1 VRELTIAMP
10 KGRLFNSVVKLLHAA
25 GYLDRTLEEDS
36 RKLILCDNQS
46 GLRFILAKPT
56 DVPTYVEYGAAD
68 LGVVGKDV
76 LREENKDVCELLDL
90 GLGYCRLVVA
100 VKENSPLVDVTQLPF
115 NSRIATKYPRIT
127 GEYFLSRGLQVDLI
141 KLHGSIELAP
151 IVGLAEAIVD
161 ITSSGQTLREN
172 GLRVLAEVE
181 ECTARLI
188 ANPVSYKIEH
198 QRISELVRAMR
209 RVVLSEQGGNKV

>member
-1 VRELTIAMP
+1 MRDLTIAMP
-10 KGRLFNSVVKLLHAA
+10 KGRLFSSIVDLLRDSGFIAKEIV
-25 GYLDRTLEEDS
+25 DDS
-36 RKLILCDNQS
+36 RRLILSDDES
-46 GLRFILAKPT
+46 GLRFIMAKPT

-76 LREENKDVCELLDL
+76 LLEEAKDVCELLDL
-90 GLGYCRLVVA
+90 GEGYCRLIVA
-100 VKENSPLVDVTQLPF
+100 VKENSPLSDVSQMPI

-127 GEYFLSRGLQVDLI
+127 GEYFLSRGMQVDLI

-172 GLRVLAEVE
+172 GLRIIGEVT

-188 ANPVSYKIEH
+188 ANPVSYKVEH
-198 QRISELVRAMR
+198 QRISQLVQALKKR
-209 RVVLSEQGGNKV
+209 LG

>member
-1 VRELTIAMP
+1 MRDLTIAMP
-10 KGRLFNSVVKLLHAA
+10 KGRLFSSVVKQLSAA
-25 GYLDRTLEEDS
+25 GYLGRELEDDS
-36 RKLILCDNQS
+36 RKLILSDGQS

-76 LREENKDVCELLDL
+76 LREENKEVCELLDL
-90 GLGYCRLVVA
+90 GLGYCRLIVA
-100 VKENSPLVDVTQLPF
+100 VKENSPLTDVTQLPI

-127 GEYFLSRGLQVDLI
+127 GEYFLSRGMQVDLI

-172 GLRVLAEVE
+172 GLRILADVE

-198 QRISELVRAMR
+198 QRITGLVQAMR
-209 RVVLSEQGGNKV
+209 GVVRSEQRGE

>member
-1 VRELTIAMP
+1 MRYLTIAMP
-10 KGRLFNSVVKLLHAA
+10 KGRLFSSIVELLRDA
-25 GYLDRTLEEDS
+25 GFVAKEIVDDS
-36 RKLILCDNQS
+36 RRLILNDEES

-76 LREENKDVCELLDL
+76 LLEEDKDVCELLDL
-90 GLGYCRLVVA
+90 GQGYCRLIVA
-100 VKENSPLVDVTQLPF
+100 VKDSSPLSDVSQMPI
-115 NSRIATKYPRIT
+115 NSRIATKFPRIT
-127 GEYFLSRGLQVDLI
+127 GEYFLSRGMQVDLI

-151 IVGLAEAIVD
+151 IVGLSEAIVD

-172 GLRVLAEVE
+172 GLRIIGEVT

-188 ANPVSYKIEH
+188 ANPVSYKVEH
-198 QRISELVRAMR
+198 RRITQLVQALRER
-209 RVVLSEQGGNKV
+209 L